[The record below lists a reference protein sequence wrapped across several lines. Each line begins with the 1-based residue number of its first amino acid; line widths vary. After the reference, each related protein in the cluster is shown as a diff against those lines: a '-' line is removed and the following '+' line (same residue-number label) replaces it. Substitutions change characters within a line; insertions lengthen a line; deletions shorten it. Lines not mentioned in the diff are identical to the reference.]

1 MPSWSAT
8 ALFWSCAAAIVVAQ
22 VMILRSTARALR
34 AGGGRTPALEW
45 VFALAPALALALLLW
60 SSWRAATRPP
70 VIDVRLGPVAAAP
83 ASGSEAARR
92 TGAGSADA
100 PSPGMPS

>member
-34 AGGGRTPALEW
+34 GGGARPPALEW
-45 VFALAPALALALLLW
+45 GFAIAPALGLAMLLW
-60 SSWRAATRPP
+60 FSWRAATRPP
-70 VIDVRLGPVAAAP
+70 VIDVRVGPVAAAT
-83 ASGSEAARR
+83 R
-92 TGAGSADA
+92 TAT
-100 PSPGMPS
+100 